1 MVIAVFD
8 FNNIVLVFVT
18 ESVLLLT
25 VEKRGDDVFDE
36 IEVPGVDIKGVDLVD
51 MAVVD
56 MVVDDVKEERGEDD
70 DVIEAGN
77 EETNVVDDV

>member
-18 ESVLLLT
+18 ESVLLLA

-36 IEVPGVDIKGVDLVD
+36 IELPGVDIKGVDLVD

-56 MVVDDVKEERGEDD
+56 MVVDDVKEERGGDD

>member
-1 MVIAVFD
+1 M
-8 FNNIVLVFVT
+8 
-18 ESVLLLT
+18 
-25 VEKRGDDVFDE
+25 
-36 IEVPGVDIKGVDLVD
+36 PGVDIKGVDLVD

>member
-18 ESVLLLT
+18 ESVLLLA
-25 VEKRGDDVFDE
+25 VE
-36 IEVPGVDIKGVDLVD
+36 IELLGVDIKGVDLVD
-51 MAVVD
+51 RAVVD

-77 EETNVVDDV
+77 EETNVVDVV

>member
-18 ESVLLLT
+18 ESVLLLA
-25 VEKRGDDVFDE
+25 VE
-36 IEVPGVDIKGVDLVD
+36 IELLGVDIKGVDLVD
-51 MAVVD
+51 RAVVD

>member
-18 ESVLLLT
+18 ESVLLLA
-25 VEKRGDDVFDE
+25 VE
-36 IEVPGVDIKGVDLVD
+36 IELPGVDIKGVDLVD
-51 MAVVD
+51 RAVVD

>member
-1 MVIAVFD
+1 MVIAMFD

-18 ESVLLLT
+18 ESVLLLA
-25 VEKRGDDVFDE
+25 VE
-36 IEVPGVDIKGVDLVD
+36 IELLGVDIKGVDLVD

-77 EETNVVDDV
+77 EETNVVDAV

>member
-1 MVIAVFD
+1 MFD

-18 ESVLLLT
+18 ESVLLLA
-25 VEKRGDDVFDE
+25 VEKRGDE
-36 IEVPGVDIKGVDLVD
+36 IELPGVDIKGVDLVD